1 MDIFPD
7 VETLRTLTDEER
19 IHLNERLD
27 KRLCDLQYNNR
38 NPEVK
43 QISAYKKK
51 TLNPFM
57 EGKFDASPIEEYCGI
72 NDGDIYERLA
82 RLKIQKKSGEIV
94 LFVINEGQRMVVEA
108 YVRMKMAGLPI
119 RIKVLKCRQWG
130 ASTIATALIYL
141 DQLENVEKN
150 AMIISNKDKS
160 ALWITGIYN
169 RFWRYSD
176 QQLRPEGRFSRDG
189 FQFKAGGSMMCVP
202 ARFYDSALS
211 QTRQDALFDECAF
224 YPDYSSFLGAAMQV
238 IPKLPS
244 SMIFK
249 VTTPHGFQSDF
260 HKDWKKDNDGYEKVF
275 VPWHILSEYSTPFI
289 NEEERETF
297 DETFGKLMDDYGDEE
312 EVKSRFN
319 LNVEQ
324 MNWRRHKIDEDC
336 QGRVDTFKWMYPADE
351 KEGFLGGGRKFFWF
365 SMADHWTLAEQTKKK
380 TTRWEPEYEY
390 DDLGLVCGCKIV
402 MNSTGRFLV
411 KELPVDGVGY
421 VIGVDSAGG
430 KLVDDYMK
438 ESDRSVIQIL
448 KRGMKDYKE
457 VCEQVGIFAGHIE
470 PYLLGWVSYAVSE
483 WYNKAWMVI
492 ESNNHGHTVIDHA
505 KIKGESR
512 LMEDPAVTEKAI
524 FDVTKTPKYPV
535 YGINM
540 SPKMRMPILDELAR
554 GLKEK
559 DLLLFDEETLN
570 ECDTFLIDEKG
581 RPEAQSGCFDDRVM
595 SLAIAFAAHTKR
607 WIPIATFKTES
618 EVKLGGAIDE
628 MRRLI
633 AMKEGDF
640 DPQTGFYAVPPM
652 V

>member
-7 VETLRTLTDEER
+7 VDKLLTYTPEEVE
-19 IHLNERLD
+19 HLNERLD
-27 KRLCDLQYNNR
+27 NRLGDLNYNNR

-43 QISAYKKK
+43 MIAVYKKK
-51 TLNPFM
+51 TLFPFM
-57 EGKFDASPIEEYCGI
+57 EGRFDAPSDA
-72 NDGDIYERLA
+72 NDGDIYERLS
-82 RLKIQKKSGEIV
+82 RLKILNKDNDVVDFK
-94 LFVINEGQRMVVEA
+94 INEGQKLVVDA
-108 YVRMKMAGLPI
+108 YVKQTELNVPR
-119 RIKVLKCRQWG
+119 RIFILKCRQWG

-141 DQLENVEKN
+141 DQTEYTDKN

-160 ALWITGIYN
+160 AMWITSIYN
-169 RFWRYSD
+169 RFWQFSN
-176 QQLRPEGRFSRDG
+176 QTTRPLGRPAKDG
-189 FQFKAGGSMMCVP
+189 FQYKGGGSMMCVP
-202 ARFYDSALS
+202 ARFADSALS
-211 QTRQDALFDECAF
+211 QTRPDALLDECAF
-224 YPDYSSFLGAAMQV
+224 YPNYGAFLGAAMQM
-238 IPKLPS
+238 IPKTPS
-244 SMIFK
+244 SIIFK
-249 VTTPHGFQSDF
+249 VSTPQGFQSEF
-260 HKDWKKDNDGYEKVF
+260 HKDWKKENDLYERIF

-289 NEEERETF
+289 NDEERDTF

-312 EVKSRFN
+312 EIKARFN
-319 LNVEQ
+319 LNIEQ

-351 KEGFLGGGRKFFWF
+351 EEGFLCGGRKFFWF
-365 SMADHWTLAEQTKKK
+365 SMADHWSLAEQTKNK

-390 DDLGLVCGCKIV
+390 DDLGLVCGCRIV

-430 KLVDDYMK
+430 KLVDNYMK
-438 ESDRSVIQIL
+438 EPDRSVIQIL
-448 KRGMKDYKE
+448 KRGMKNYKE
-457 VCEQVGIFAGHIE
+457 VCEQVGVFAGHIE
-470 PYLLGWVSYAVSE
+470 PYLLGWVSTAVSE

-512 LMEDPAVTEKAI
+512 LMEDPAVTEKAV

-540 SPKMRMPILDELAR
+540 SPKIRMPVLDELAR

-559 DLLLFDEETLN
+559 DLLLFDKDTLN
-570 ECDTFLIDEKG
+570 ECDTFLTDEKG

-607 WIPIATFKTES
+607 WIPLAIVKNVEAKKQEQDFIEDDILLAMVPGDIDKVRKIACVES
-618 EVKLGGAIDE
+618 SI
-628 MRRLI
+628 
-633 AMKEGDF
+633 F
-640 DPQTGFYAVPPM
+640 
-652 V
+652 